1 MKYLDNELEQQLK
14 EEAAN
19 YIPSEDDY
27 EEEE

>member
-1 MKYLDNELEQQLK
+1 MSYLDDELEQQLK
-14 EEAAN
+14 EEAEN